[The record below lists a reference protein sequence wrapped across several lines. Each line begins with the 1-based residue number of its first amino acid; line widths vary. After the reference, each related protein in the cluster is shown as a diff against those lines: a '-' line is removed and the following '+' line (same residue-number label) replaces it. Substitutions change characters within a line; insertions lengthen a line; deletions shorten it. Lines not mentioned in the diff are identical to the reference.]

1 MSLYNFE
8 VNNNRNNRLAI
19 IMQFWLRVNQ
29 WFWQN
34 NGSPLNFKVFNKK
47 NEDSNEELID
57 WQLTQNAIKVDKIN
71 IQFISLSKFLVWV
84 QFLKKMN
91 QIFAVLALI
100 GLTLTKIN
108 RVQAGF
114 DKDQSIADYL
124 NLRERVVAEESL
136 YSFI

>member
-1 MSLYNFE
+1 
-8 VNNNRNNRLAI
+8 
-19 IMQFWLRVNQ
+19 
-29 WFWQN
+29 
-34 NGSPLNFKVFNKK
+34 
-47 NEDSNEELID
+47 
-57 WQLTQNAIKVDKIN
+57 
-71 IQFISLSKFLVWV
+71 
-84 QFLKKMN
+84 MN

-100 GLTLTKIN
+100 ALTLTKIN